1 MLPGRDDRTREARPM
16 NERGESQA
24 EAAVQAAEARAAIAK
39 KIASLAGK
47 VKDDVDAQMVLH
59 LAQAYAA
66 LATEPPRT
74 RGSAN

>member
-1 MLPGRDDRTREARPM
+1 MT
-16 NERGESQA
+16 ERGLSQE
-24 EAAVQAAEARAAIAK
+24 EAATRAAEARTAIAK

-66 LATEPPRT
+66 LAAEPPRT
-74 RGSAN
+74 RGTAS